1 MPLLTPEQC
10 REQCRVDG
18 DYDDAML
25 LALLAAAEDS
35 AAAYL
40 NRAVFADA
48 AALEAAQ
55 DALAE
60 TLAGAQSSYD
70 AAIEAADAE
79 TDSTKA
85 QAMRDVAQ
93 AKLDAV
99 KQGAARTLA
108 GIVANGS
115 VLAAIR
121 LTLGHLYAN
130 RESVVVESATAQEL
144 PLSVTALLRPYRQVQ
159 MP

>member
-18 DYDDAML
+18 DYADALL

-40 NRAVFADA
+40 NRAVFANA
-48 AALEAAQ
+48 SMLEEAQ

-60 TLAGAQSSYD
+60 TLAGAQSSYL

-79 TDSTKA
+79 PDATKA

-93 AKLDAV
+93 GRLDAV
-99 KQGAARTLA
+99 KQTASRTLA
-108 GIVANGS
+108 GIIANGS
-115 VLAAIR
+115 ILAAVR

-144 PLSVTALLRPYRQVQ
+144 PLGVTALLRPYRLVQ